1 MSLAN
6 VGAAV
11 SPAGPVAYPLRVD
24 ATGGTA
30 RTDQAGYLRDLIEQ
44 VLFTAPGERV
54 NRPDFGAG
62 LGQLLFAPVGPEVA
76 ATTQLIVHGA
86 LQQWLGDV
94 IDVAEVLV
102 TSQDSALVV
111 EVSYSARI
119 SRQPGTVRFAVQS
132 GAS

>member
-1 MSLAN
+1 MTPPN
-6 VGAAV
+6 G
-11 SPAGPVAYPLRVD
+11 PGPVAYPLHVD
-24 ATGGTA
+24 AHGATA
-30 RTDQAGYLRDLIEQ
+30 RTDDASHLSDLIEQ

-76 ATTQLIVHGA
+76 ATTQLLVHGA

-102 TSQDSALVV
+102 TAQDATLVV
-111 EVSYSARI
+111 EVSYAARAT
-119 SRQPGTVRFAVQS
+119 RQPGTVRFAIEG
-132 GAS
+132 GAT